1 MLKDKLFDRLVGAIA
16 ALVLISL
23 LSLWSGLPSHHV
35 ISNPGDGFLWGM
47 AEPVLS
53 FGNFVSIIAIGLLA
67 ARMVSS
73 SWIAISFVL
82 AAILGT
88 VIHLS
93 QISVPGIEIAIA
105 ITNVAFGVMLLIPQ
119 PKFLILLL
127 FSAIAG
133 LFQGYFSSESI
144 VGADTITSGFYIFGA
159 ILTQYAVVM
168 SSKKIGDTLEVSST
182 VPRIIS
188 FVGFAICA
196 VSIVFLQGSFN

>member
-1 MLKDKLFDRLVGAIA
+1 MLKDKLLYRHLGAIA

-23 LSLWSGLPSHHV
+23 LSSWSRLPSHHE
-35 ISNPGDGFLWGM
+35 ISNPEDGFLWGM

-53 FGNFVSIIAIGLLA
+53 VDNFVSIIAIGLLA
-67 ARMVSS
+67 AGMVSG

-93 QISVPGIEIAIA
+93 QISLPGIEIALA
-105 ITNVAFGVMLLIPQ
+105 MTSVAFGVMLLISR
-119 PKFLILLL
+119 PKFLTLLL

-144 VGADTITSGFYIFGA
+144 VGTDTITSVFYIFGA

-168 SSKKIGDTLEVSST
+168 SSKKIGDTLEISGT
-182 VPRIIS
+182 LPRIMS

-196 VSIVFLQGSFN
+196 LSIVFLQGSFN